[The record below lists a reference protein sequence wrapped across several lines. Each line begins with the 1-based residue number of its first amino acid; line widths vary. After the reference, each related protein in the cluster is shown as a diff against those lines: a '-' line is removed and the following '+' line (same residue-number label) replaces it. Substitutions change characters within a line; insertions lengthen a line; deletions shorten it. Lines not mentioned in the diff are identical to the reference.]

1 MFFRFPLVYLYSCL
15 MISQLLFNS
24 SILSAAIITAEDGLS
39 IPERAIDTITELNL
53 IEKSEINNKHKEYSG
68 KGSETNKNKA
78 VDLSLESK
86 IPKLSKYKYSS
97 QNNKVIVSPFRSEQN
112 ILQRENSSI
121 LETTYGKLNEI
132 MDEEMLDNTEL
143 IVREFNQKLNS
154 LNNNINLKLQ
164 SFSEDILIINNL
176 FPVLAENNWNNG
188 KINNY
193 GPVRQQGNNTD
204 TYLLLAGVNS
214 SPTEAVEEPEG
225 VFGFIMMLPK
235 YIFNIDYLV
244 KGLAILFLVT
254 GIYKLLYF
262 VMNKTW

>member
-1 MFFRFPLVYLYSCL
+1 MFFRFSLVYLFSCL
-15 MISQLLFNS
+15 MISQLLFNP

-53 IEKSEINNKHKEYSG
+53 IEREGKLEENNG
-68 KGSETNKNKA
+68 TRAETNKNKA
-78 VDLSLESK
+78 IGLTLESRT
-86 IPKLSKYKYSS
+86 PKLLGYKYSR
-97 QNNKVIVSPFRSEQN
+97 QNNKAIISPFNAHQN
-112 ILQRENSSI
+112 MLHNENSSI
-121 LETTYGKLNEI
+121 LEIAHGKLNEI

-143 IVREFNQKLNS
+143 IVRELNQKLNS
-154 LNNNINLKLQ
+154 FNNKINLKLQ

-176 FPVLAENNWNNG
+176 FPALAVNNWNNG

-193 GPVRQQGNNTD
+193 GPVRQEGNNTD
-204 TYLLLAGVNS
+204 AYLLLARMNS
-214 SPTEAVEEPEG
+214 SPTETVEEPEG
-225 VFGFIMMLPK
+225 FFGVLMMLPK

-244 KGLAILFLVT
+244 KGLGILLLVT